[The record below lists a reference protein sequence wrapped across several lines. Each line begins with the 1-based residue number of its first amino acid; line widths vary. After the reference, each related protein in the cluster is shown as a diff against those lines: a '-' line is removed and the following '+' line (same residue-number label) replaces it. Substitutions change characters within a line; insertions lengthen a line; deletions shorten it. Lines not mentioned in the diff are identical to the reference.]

1 MVNNIDSYM
10 TQLTNRKRGSKL
22 TESEINRE
30 ILQQIAK
37 TFRLL
42 QGKTLKVFTIKLEKL
57 KEIDTFL
64 YSSKLP
70 IKPKDQ
76 LPH

>member
-1 MVNNIDSYM
+1 MVNNINSFM

-22 TESEINRE
+22 KSEINRE
-30 ILQQIAK
+30 ILQQIMK
-37 TFRLL
+37 TFSLL

>member
-30 ILQQIAK
+30 ILQQITK

-42 QGKTLKVFTIKLEKL
+42 QGKTLKVCTIKLEKL

-70 IKPKDQ
+70 N
-76 LPH
+76 